1 MFYRFCTLVL
11 MAGFLFQA
19 MAVASTLGVSQQG
32 AGLEHLLVHSQ
43 DANHHHHVDN
53 ALHMD
58 DDGGSVQH
66 QHADSSSST
75 SAILVALNS
84 VVLDIN
90 AMSMPY
96 TKATLWL
103 SATLEGPL
111 RPPKPR
117 A

>member
-11 MAGFLFQA
+11 IAGFIFQA
-19 MAVASTLGVSQQG
+19 MAVESTLAVSQRSTE
-32 AGLEHLLVHSQ
+32 LEHLLVHLQ
-43 DANHHHHVDN
+43 DTNHHHHVDN

-66 QHADSSSST
+66 QHTDSSSSN
-75 SAILVALNS
+75 SAILVALSS
-84 VVLDIN
+84 VVADLN
-90 AMSMPY
+90 AMAPPD
-96 TKATLWL
+96 TKPTLWL